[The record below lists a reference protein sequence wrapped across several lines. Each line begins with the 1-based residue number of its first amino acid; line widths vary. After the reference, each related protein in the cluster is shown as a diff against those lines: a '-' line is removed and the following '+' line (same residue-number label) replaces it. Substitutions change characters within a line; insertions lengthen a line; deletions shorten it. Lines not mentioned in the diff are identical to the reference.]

1 MPVDATYQS
10 VVQIRQDGNA
20 YVPTGK
26 AIEVEAGGHFAMP
39 VESGTSAASFTNYG
53 VTVFGATASASYQLA
68 APSRAG
74 LVKVLVHTVHGAT
87 TVANTVTATGAK
99 ILGGSTVVGGTS
111 VLTFLSVANI
121 SLVSTSTAAWAVMSQ
136 PSANISF
143 S

>member
-1 MPVDATYQS
+1 MAADPTYPS
-10 VVQIRQDGNA
+10 VLQRRQDGNA
-20 YVPTGK
+20 YIPSGV
-26 AIEVEAGGHFAMP
+26 ALEVEAGGHIAMP
-39 VESGTSAASFTNYG
+39 VEAGTSATAFANYG
-53 VTVFGATASASYQLA
+53 VTVFGATAAATYQLA

-87 TVANTVTATGAK
+87 TVTNTVTATAAK

-111 VLTFLSVANI
+111 VLTFTSVANI

-136 PSANISF
+136 PSANIAF